1 MAKSKAGGTRAYIRG
16 RIGSDVYSI
25 GKDGKGKKQQV
36 VRSLAETV
44 ANPQTALQMKGRM
57 IMSTVM
63 QTVSAM
69 SQIIDHSFDNVVAG
83 QPCISEF
90 IRQNYA
96 LIKADVTAHPASDN
110 VFGLNKYQEKGAK
123 HGAYVISQGSAALP
137 AAVVNAASAAT
148 ITIAG
153 SSMTMADLIETLGLG
168 SDDYMTLVGIT
179 DGGEMAYCRLHL
191 RSDVAGTTVI
201 SGTDLSDFFSL
212 DGNVTPTLAVA
223 GQVMSIALPQGQA
236 NSAIIVSRKTS
247 TGYSH
252 NKATL
257 LVPASPAW
265 TADVALATYPEGA
278 ERFLNG
284 GGFNG
289 GGVTPEPT
297 PTPTPGGDAE
307 ILTVLYGSDAL
318 VKGQTNTKQSGS
330 SKKISGTAQ
339 NTSGITNP
347 GVVVYTGD
355 APTDGPGSVYVCAAV
370 QSNGSFACSLVLDD
384 VGTYKIQLMSGFT
397 SENDFA
403 GQLVGEVWGTLVI
416 ENDNP

>member
-63 QTVSAM
+63 QIVSAM

-83 QPCISEF
+83 QPSISEF

-96 LIKADVTAHPASDN
+96 LIKADVAAHPASDN

-148 ITIAG
+148 ITVAG

-201 SGTDLSDFFSL
+201 SGTDLSAFFSL

-236 NSAIIVSRKTS
+236 NSAIIVSRKTN

-257 LVPASPAW
+257 LAPASPAW

-289 GGVTPEPT
+289 GGVSPEPT
-297 PTPTPGGDAE
+297 PTPTPTPTGMELTALTIGGQNA
-307 ILTVLYGSDAL
+307 LSDASTL
-318 VKGQTNTKQSGS
+318 NLTSGALAFS
-330 SKKISGTAQ
+330 GTISGYDQKEGAVSICLISGTSKPSVGSTYPDNPSDYQKSVAAATFSDSFANVAAGHYWSCLVDNNKVKQ
-339 NTSGITNP
+339 VCAYLSVTSG
-347 GVVVYTGD
+347 
-355 APTDGPGSVYVCAAV
+355 
-370 QSNGSFACSLVLDD
+370 
-384 VGTYKIQLMSGFT
+384 
-397 SENDFA
+397 
-403 GQLVGEVWGTLVI
+403 
-416 ENDNP
+416 DNP